1 MRDPRIDELLE
12 YLDETTSRGTPTR
25 QAEMAGK
32 VQGYLYEI
40 EKLRSEVEV
49 ANRQVV
55 ALAAREASLKQ
66 SMAAHGNSAKLAA
79 GGGGASLMVD
89 DEPEFEYVRER
100 LEAVTSNLQA
110 RRQFVKHTQ
119 DLLAARVNEVQK
131 ILDSFSSGES
141 GTGRSRRVRR
151 IRRVRRR
158 R

>member
-1 MRDPRIDELLE
+1 MRDPRVDELLE
-12 YLDETTSRGTPTR
+12 YLDETTSRGVPTR
-25 QAEMAGK
+25 QAEMAAK
-32 VQGYLYEI
+32 VQGYLFEI

-55 ALAAREASLKQ
+55 ALAAREATLRQ
-66 SMAAHGNSAKLAA
+66 SMAARNGVSTVAV
-79 GGGGASLMVD
+79 GGASLMAD
-89 DEPEFEYVRER
+89 DEPEFEFVRER
-100 LEAVTSNLQA
+100 LEAVSSNLQA

-131 ILDSFSSGES
+131 ILDSFGGSDAGA
-141 GTGRSRRVRR
+141 GRTRRVRR

>member
-1 MRDPRIDELLE
+1 MRDPRVDELFE
-12 YLDETTSRGTPTR
+12 FLDETTPRGAPTR

-32 VQGYLYEI
+32 VQGYLLEI

-55 ALAAREASLKQ
+55 ALAAREATLKQ
-66 SMAAHGNSAKLAA
+66 SMAARNGASKVAV
-79 GGGGASLMVD
+79 GGASLMAD
-89 DEPEFEYVRER
+89 DEPEFEFVRER
-100 LEAVTSNLQA
+100 LEAVSSNLQA

-131 ILDSFSSGES
+131 ILDSFSGPDGT
-141 GTGRSRRVRR
+141 GTGRARRVRR